1 MTLLKSRFFSS
12 NESSSFT
19 TLSFASFMLL
29 HPTPVSNLTPSC
41 KFRALAEKAVAFF
54 NVVLFFEDFE
64 KRAELDVDKRDS
76 TLSWP

>member
-1 MTLLKSRFFSS
+1 
-12 NESSSFT
+12 
-19 TLSFASFMLL
+19 MLL